1 MRPLFTAHLC
11 PSLEDGNTS
20 SPCHHCTVPA
30 AYSGCKPAP
39 VVVVAHHTRSYSSY
53 DLRMISRRGRTEVG
67 FGVLVW
73 TWEGI
78 RAVYERW
85 YGAWA
90 LSRHEPSQWLQCG
103 DTLIGRKTYTKRSYE
118 IIQMH
123 WTRHRGGIQIRI
135 NIKLNIHQTFKVF
148 KKSHKS
154 LQPHVRTAGIEF
166 GGPKGSPGAATVGPD
181 EVCMMMTGWGSRER
195 TERGVFGSASAASGE
210 RGFLA
215 PQAKTLR

>member
-30 AYSGCKPAP
+30 AYSSCRPAP
-39 VVVVAHHTRSYSSY
+39 VAVVAHHTRSYSSY

-123 WTRHRGGIQIRI
+123 RTQESEETNEPSRARGGA
-135 NIKLNIHQTFKVF
+135 
-148 KKSHKS
+148 
-154 LQPHVRTAGIEF
+154 PGTAALLVTKRKYYDMPRSQRGVPQ
-166 GGPKGSPGAATVGPD
+166 GGPNP
-181 EVCMMMTGWGSRER
+181 
-195 TERGVFGSASAASGE
+195 
-210 RGFLA
+210 
-215 PQAKTLR
+215 